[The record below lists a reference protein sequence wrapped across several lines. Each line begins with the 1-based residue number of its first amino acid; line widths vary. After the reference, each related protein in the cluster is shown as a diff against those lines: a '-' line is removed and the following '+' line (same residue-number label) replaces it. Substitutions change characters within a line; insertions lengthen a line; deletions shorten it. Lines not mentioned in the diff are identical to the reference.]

1 MTSPLPS
8 LDSALLPEGV
18 RARFVPGV
26 NGLTVHML
34 EAGTHGR
41 PCLLLL
47 HGFPEIA
54 YSWRSIMPALADAGY
69 YVIAPDL
76 RGYGRTSGWIAD
88 YDADL
93 SPWRPTNLARDAVGL
108 VYALGYRSPQ

>member
-1 MTSPLPS
+1 MTSMLPP

-41 PCLLLL
+41 PCLLFAT
-47 HGFPEIA
+47 G
-54 YSWRSIMPALADAGY
+54 SS
-69 YVIAPDL
+69 APQDE
-76 RGYGRTSGWIAD
+76 
-88 YDADL
+88 
-93 SPWRPTNLARDAVGL
+93 
-108 VYALGYRSPQ
+108 PQC